1 MGCRNTVFNAEAQSG
16 AMFVQDWINIGNIR
30 NYRIELVDTNKNET
44 IVLLETY
51 DKLLNGEISSRDAY
65 DALRKVKD
73 KNGNVQGC
81 NIGSFAVREEKSRDG
96 MKKTAAEIKMKK
108 AKKAK
113 KKKPS
118 VSM

>member
-1 MGCRNTVFNAEAQSG
+1 
-16 AMFVQDWINIGNIR
+16 MFVQDWINIGNIR

-51 DKLLNGEISSRDAY
+51 DKLLNGEISLETRVDM
-65 DALRKVKD
+65 LRKVKD

-108 AKKAK
+108 GKKAK